1 MFIFY
6 DLESTGL
13 NPYHDKITEV
23 CFIKQIPMEFNDEK
37 FTTLV
42 NPEKSI
48 PEIVTKITGIEESMV
63 KDKLTFNQIS
73 EQIVH
78 FINYNLQEN
87 DTAYFIA
94 HNNDGYDKIMF
105 NSHLQNAK
113 IDMKEF
119 NWVFLD
125 TLPLAKKM
133 YPHFKKYNLKSLCEQ
148 LDVEVLNAHRAEA
161 DTKMLK
167 DLFYKMLMDLE
178 EIIGKKFDELI
189 NNPKLIYNYYH

>member
-1 MFIFY
+1 MLIFY

-13 NPYHDKITEV
+13 NQYHDKITEI
-23 CFIKQIPMEFNDEK
+23 CLIKHDP
-37 FTTLV
+37 FTNHEENFTSLV
-42 NPEKSI
+42 NPEKPI
-48 PEIVTKITGIEESMV
+48 PEIVTRITGIKENMV

-78 FINYNLQEN
+78 FINYNL
-87 DTAYFIA
+87 DKTAYFIA
-94 HNNDGYDKIMF
+94 HNNEGYDKIMF
-105 NSHLQNAK
+105 NCHLQNAG

-125 TLPLAKKM
+125 TLLLAKKM
-133 YPHFKKYNLKSLCEQ
+133 YPHFRKYNLKSLCEQ

-167 DLFYKMLMDLE
+167 NLFYRMLMDLE
-178 EIIGKKFDELI
+178 GKLGKTFAELVS
-189 NNPKLIYNYYH
+189 NPQLIYDYYH